1 MNSTSLGWLTRAVIA
16 TTAVLVAS
24 PVHATTID
32 FEHLNDGTPAHGE
45 TLFQPTPPEQLVY
58 TDVGGVDVTIDG
70 GQLLTKAYIV
80 DVNPSTIYGTQC
92 FGLCDTPNLINPITI
107 TLSEPVDT
115 IFLDVYSG
123 FWLPAFYQISDED
136 GHSAVFGMG
145 TTFQKGH
152 KVLGFAPTGTTIEI
166 QQLTLGPAGE
176 YDFFIDNITINEP
189 LPPLDPV
196 PEPTSMLLLGTG
208 LIGARLARRRRRHT
222 PAE

>member
-1 MNSTSLGWLTRAVIA
+1 MNSRSLGCLTRVVLAATAVI
-16 TTAVLVAS
+16 VAA
-24 PVHATTID
+24 PAHATTID
-32 FEHLNDGTPAHGE
+32 FEHLPDGTAALGP

-70 GQLLTKAYIV
+70 GQLLTHAYIV

-92 FGLCDTPNLINPITI
+92 FGECNTPNLINPITI

-123 FWLPAFYQISDED
+123 FWLPAFYQISDEA
-136 GHSAVFGMG
+136 GNFAVFEMG

-152 KVLGFAPTGTTIEI
+152 KVLGFAPSGTTIEV
-166 QQLTLGPAGE
+166 QQLTLGAAGE

-196 PEPTSMLLLGTG
+196 PEPTSVLLLGTG